1 MQFALSLSL
10 LQKLKFWSAFLLDSL
25 SSRCVCLLCVV
36 FPIPPLSFN
45 CLCLCLVLVFPIS
58 SLLFFFLF
66 QFSCQ
71 YLLLLFVFPLNPGM
85 LLLLLFQSVSGSI
98 SCDFLISVNNC
109 LSICS
114 SFYWLSSTTSVLLFY
129 KFRLENIPLNC
140 SALKNPCCS
149 YKTVSLACVCIL
161 PYANVDET
169 SWRSSFLPLLGAP
182 PNYKCHLLYINT

>member
-1 MQFALSLSL
+1 MPL
-10 LQKLKFWSAFLLDSL
+10 LGSCFSHFFIAFLFPFSIFL
-25 SSRCVCLLCVV
+25 SISFAALC
-36 FPIPPLSFN
+36 FPIKSRN
-45 CLCLCLVLVFPIS
+45 AALV
-58 SLLFFFLF
+58 
-66 QFSCQ
+66 
-71 YLLLLFVFPLNPGM
+71 

-140 SALKNPCCS
+140 SALKKLRCS

-169 SWRSSFLPLLGAP
+169 SWRSSFLPLFGAP